1 MSLWAA
7 PVSRSCCGFT
17 DCVEG
22 APIPSTRCLMAPFP
36 VTRLSHVRETAQ
48 PGGGRVCRPI
58 CVACTLLRSAW
69 LLVFRRIS
77 APARDAF
84 LIYPSGGLG
93 RRCWFVRSLSFR
105 FRFCRQI
112 TGAGPNL
119 VEFHRFCL
127 FILPL
132 RATERCGQG
141 ATPAI
146 LIGRQ
151 SLSDTTHGASTVL
164 LVLTCAGSLA
174 VFQVCSPV
182 ALRVCAEAGICPE
195 PLSTPPHL
203 SVALG
208 F

>member
-1 MSLWAA
+1 MPGNSPFACPRDCAA
-7 PVSRSCCGFT
+7 RWWPGL
-17 DCVEG
+17 
-22 APIPSTRCLMAPFP
+22 P
-36 VTRLSHVRETAQ
+36 AQ
-48 PGGGRVCRPI
+48 VCRMCSPSQRG
-58 CVACTLLRSAW
+58 A
-69 LLVFRRIS
+69 
-77 APARDAF
+77 ARVSPDVRAGSRVLF
-84 LIYPSGGLG
+84 DLPSWGLG

-208 F
+208 C

>member
-1 MSLWAA
+1 
-7 PVSRSCCGFT
+7 
-17 DCVEG
+17 
-22 APIPSTRCLMAPFP
+22 MAPLVFP
-36 VTRLSHVRETAQ
+36 LISFRVDGWISEFRHPQVAVVAGSAGLSISHVFSFAARGCSCFAGC
-48 PGGGRVCRPI
+48 P
-58 CVACTLLRSAW
+58 
-69 LLVFRRIS
+69 RRLAS
-77 APARDAF
+77 AF

-119 VEFHRFCL
+119 VGFHRFGL
-127 FILPL
+127 FILL
-132 RATERCGQG
+132 GRATERCGQG

-174 VFQVCSPV
+174 VFQACSPV